1 MREMAQK
8 IREHLETVILP
19 FWKGLINERHADEAG
34 ALVLTLQNARESARP
49 DGPKAGCWFSRLT

>member
-1 MREMAQK
+1 MTQE
-8 IREHLETVILP
+8 IREHPVILP

-49 DGPKAGCWFSRLT
+49 DGLKRAAGFPG